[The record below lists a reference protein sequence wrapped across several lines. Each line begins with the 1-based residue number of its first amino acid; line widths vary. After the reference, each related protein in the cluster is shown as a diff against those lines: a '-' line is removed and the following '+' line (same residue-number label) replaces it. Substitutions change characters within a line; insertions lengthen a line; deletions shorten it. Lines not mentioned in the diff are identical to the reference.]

1 MEVVTRSDLGGAQ
14 SVVIN
19 LSNSLC
25 KYHEVIVVAGTEGG
39 GQMGQLLYDNVKQ
52 ESVSHLRTIYFL
64 WFVYGGFITNINLML
79 FIYTLLKSE
88 Y

>member
-39 GQMGQLLYDNVKQ
+39 GQMGQLLYDL
-52 ESVSHLRTIYFL
+52 SLIHI
-64 WFVYGGFITNINLML
+64 
-79 FIYTLLKSE
+79 
-88 Y
+88 

>member
-39 GQMGQLLYDNVKQ
+39 GQMGQLLL
-52 ESVSHLRTIYFL
+52 SLIHI
-64 WFVYGGFITNINLML
+64 
-79 FIYTLLKSE
+79 
-88 Y
+88 

>member
-1 MEVVTRSDLGGAQ
+1 MRIMEVVTRSDLGGAQ

-39 GQMGQLLYDNVKQ
+39 GQMGQLLYANVKQ
-52 ESVSHLRTIYFL
+52 E
-64 WFVYGGFITNINLML
+64 
-79 FIYTLLKSE
+79 YTLLKSE
-88 Y
+88 YYDVWFSLSQK